1 MSASTTI
8 APAHFPEDADVVRC
22 LFEEYIDSLGIDL
35 SFQDVAAELAGLP
48 GKYASPHGVVLLARD
63 DAGMPLGCVALRPW
77 TQPGTGEI
85 KRLYVRPAARGQA
98 LGRRL
103 AEAVIDGARR
113 TGYTRLVLDTL
124 ASMRPRAAG
133 LRRAGLPARTRVLRQ
148 SVAGHGVPGAGS
160 FARAG
165 VIHGRRIRRP
175 RRESPRAAAPV
186 CRWWGPSTPSP
197 RCRRSSSGWRRQ
209 RRRCGG

>member
-8 APAHFPEDADVVRC
+8 APAHFPEGADVVRR

-103 AEAVIDGARR
+103 AETVIDGARR
-113 TGYTRLVLDTL
+113 AGYTRLVLDTL
-124 ASMRPRAAG
+124 ASMRPA
-133 LRRAGLPARTRVLRQ
+133 LRVYDALGFQRVPAYYANPLPDTVYLALDLSPAR
-148 SVAGHGVPGAGS
+148 A
-160 FARAG
+160 
-165 VIHGRRIRRP
+165 
-175 RRESPRAAAPV
+175 
-186 CRWWGPSTPSP
+186 
-197 RCRRSSSGWRRQ
+197 
-209 RRRCGG
+209 